1 MWGQRRKVKGRD
13 TAGATGF
20 KKDDLSLFSVKIM
33 EIQRCPSPDVIK
45 TIKNQ

>member
-13 TAGATGF
+13 TAGA
-20 KKDDLSLFSVKIM
+20 VKIM

-45 TIKNQ
+45 TMNQEPII